1 MRRPCAAF
9 LSALRF
15 APPGFCP
22 SFAFRSAWL
31 LLCAPAW
38 LSLLRYAHAWLLPCV
53 VFRSALAFALAFRSA
68 LALLCVPL
76 GLCLALRSARL
87 LPCVVFRSALAFAL
101 AFRSALALRS
111 AWSLPR
117 VALRPALALRFRPA
131 LTLHCVP
138 LGLFGRPTAPFALSR
153 FFVPVR
159 LGSRL
164 FPCFTFYFILP
175 LFLPLSR
182 GLVQIFL

>member
-53 VFRSALAFALAFRSA
+53 AFCPA
-68 LALLCVPL
+68 LALRCIPLRFGFCSCVPF
-76 GLCLALRSARL
+76 GSC
-87 LPCVVFRSALAFAL
+87 F
-101 AFRSALALRS
+101 ALRS

-117 VALRPALALRFRPA
+117 VAFRPALALRCIPLRFGFCSCVPFGSCFAFRLVFASRCAPPGSCSA
-131 LTLHCVP
+131 FPPRSYLTLRSAWSFRSSDSSLCLVAFFRARSARFAS
-138 LGLFGRPTAPFALSR
+138 LTLFDL
-153 FFVPVR
+153 
-159 LGSRL
+159 
-164 FPCFTFYFILP
+164 
-175 LFLPLSR
+175 
-182 GLVQIFL
+182 